1 MAGYAQL
8 IGNRLKARRN
18 LKRWPL
24 KRVAADLKVSISV
37 VSDWER
43 GTRFPSAENLLQ
55 LATLY
60 EMPVCHLMCV
70 GREHCPMCSSSA
82 DRHSA

>member
-8 IGNRLKARRN
+8 IGDRLKVQRN

-24 KRVAADLKVSISV
+24 KRVAAELNVSVSV

-43 GTRFPSAENLLQ
+43 GTRFPSAENLLL
-55 LATLY
+55 LASLY
-60 EMPVCHLMCV
+60 KQPVCQLMCA
-70 GREHCPMCSSSA
+70 GRARCPLCA
-82 DRHSA
+82 TCDVPA